1 MYARNNKEV
10 KILQN
15 QTNLNIREEYSKN
28 KNTVEYIFFLF
39 FLRGLATSRY

>member
-28 KNTVEYIFFLF
+28 KNTVENILFLF